1 LHPNLQGLNCA
12 LLVISAAYLARE
24 TNRRHRI
31 LWILAVAGLIGLWL
45 TKSRTPLFALIVAE
59 ATFWFITVPI
69 HKKIAAA
76 LTAIFMACSLLLIA
90 GDSLM
95 DRVTHAALLGRADE
109 EDGGA
114 LTGRVPLWEELSESI
129 AQRPWQGYGFSSFW
143 IPRNIEDISE
153 SQQWAISVAHSAYLD
168 LTLGLGLIGAVL
180 AVFVVLWGLIRAMLL
195 NSTMPTAGFAFI
207 AVMLIFV
214 LVHGFTESAF
224 ANPGFVPLIVL
235 AGLAMLAFV
244 DPKQYIVFKSVHS
257 ELPAANITAPE
268 ITSAV
273 IAEVPQCTS

>member
-1 LHPNLQGLNCA
+1 M
-12 LLVISAAYLARE
+12 
-24 TNRRHRI
+24 
-31 LWILAVAGLIGLWL
+31 
-45 TKSRTPLFALIVAE
+45 
-59 ATFWFITVPI
+59 
-69 HKKIAAA
+69 HKKLAAV
-76 LTAIFMACSLLLIA
+76 LTAIFLGCSLLLIA
-90 GDSLM
+90 GDSLV
-95 DRVTHAALLGRADE
+95 DRVTHMALLGRADE

-143 IPRNIEDISE
+143 IPRNIEDISD

-168 LTLGLGLIGAVL
+168 LTLGLGFIGAGL
-180 AVFVVLWGLIRAMLL
+180 AVAVVLWGLVRAMLL
-195 NSTMPTAGFAFI
+195 HAAIPTAGFAFI

-224 ANPGFVPLIVL
+224 ANPGFVPLIAL
-235 AGLAMLAFV
+235 AGLSMLAFV
-244 DPKQYIVFKSVHS
+244 DPKQYIAFKSAAPEV
-257 ELPAANITAPE
+257 LTANIAAPE